1 MPGPLRPPIGFAHRG
16 APPPWLREN
25 TLAAF
30 RRALRRGAGGLESD
44 VWLTADRVP
53 VLHHDGRLGR
63 LRRRAL
69 GTLRADELPPWLPA
83 LADLYAG
90 CGSGYEL
97 SLDVKDPAAAGP
109 AIEVARSAGGGAVG
123 RLWLCADLPR
133 VREWRR
139 LDGDVR
145 LVDST
150 SLRFVGGGARGLGR
164 HAEVLRDAGV
174 DAVNLRSREWSA
186 PLVETVHG
194 CGRLA
199 FAWDAQAPAVLAR
212 L

>member
-1 MPGPLRPPIGFAHRG
+1 M
-16 APPPWLREN
+16 REN

-30 RRALRRGAGGLESD
+30 RRALRQGAGGLESD
-44 VWLTADRVP
+44 VWLTADGAP
-53 VLHHDGRLGR
+53 ALHHEDRLGR

-69 GTLRADELPPWLPA
+69 GTLRADELPPWLPT

-90 CGSGYEL
+90 CGSAYEL

-109 AIEVARSAGGGAVG
+109 AIEAARSAGSGAVR

-145 LVDST
+145 LVAWT
-150 SLRFVGGGARGLGR
+150 SLRL
-164 HAEVLRDAGV
+164 
-174 DAVNLRSREWSA
+174 
-186 PLVETVHG
+186 
-194 CGRLA
+194 
-199 FAWDAQAPAVLAR
+199 
-212 L
+212 